1 MSSTRV
7 TAPTDAAASAPE
19 RPRPSAAA
27 HLAIGAIVGLAWAA
41 AFRGFMAGLAGG
53 ASTFDW
59 YGTYVAILLPG
70 VIAGAGLGWAEYLRR
85 TGGRPHW
92 RWLALSV
99 LAFAVAPL
107 TMPGAFEALFTQGL
121 GGGAIAVPLAALAGG
136 YALARNGPL
145 WARIACGILATL
157 VLAALAALPFGDE
170 TSRLVRDLPRGVWVA
185 TLAASC
191 FAVLCIACAIPFR
204 RVDPAG
210 IPPSGERASG

>member
-1 MSSTRV
+1 MSSTRI
-7 TAPTDAAASAPE
+7 TASTGAEASTAD

-27 HLAIGAIVGLAWAA
+27 HVAVGAIAGLAWAA

-53 ASTFDW
+53 ASAFDW

-70 VIAGAGLGWAEYLRR
+70 VIAGVGLGWAEYLRR

-99 LAFAVAPL
+99 LAFTVAPL

-145 WARIACGILATL
+145 WARIGCGILAAL
-157 VLAALAALPFGDE
+157 VLAALAALPFGDA
-170 TSRLVRDLPRGVWVA
+170 TSRLAHDLPRGVWVA

-191 FAVLCIACAIPFR
+191 FAVLCIACMIPFR
-204 RVDPAG
+204 RVDRVR
-210 IPPSGERASG
+210 IPPRGDRASG